1 MRIATRSRFRGR
13 IPFLALISL
22 LAAVSLALAQE
33 RDQYGNAQQDE
44 NGARNEYGEVQQTV
58 ARLSYIDGSV
68 SYARGDQPDDWQAA
82 DRNVP
87 MTIGDRVYTGN
98 RSRLEIQVQGGD
110 TIRLGAQTDLAA
122 LNLTDDTKQFSIK
135 AGVGSF
141 HVRNL
146 DQNEVFEIDT
156 PNAAL
161 TVEEPGDYRVDVDN
175 NGNSQIFVR
184 HGRATVAAG
193 GGQVPLQT
201 GDEMSLQGIDNPTYD
216 VVAVRRQDGWDQW
229 VSERDGRVEH
239 AHSLQY
245 VSRDVEGVDDL
256 DQYGQWQQVPS
267 YGWAWAPASV
277 APGWVPYTV
286 GHWIWQDPWGWT
298 WVSAEP
304 WGWAPY
310 HYGRWVVYSSRWYW
324 VPVAPAVRV
333 AVYSPALV
341 AFVGG
346 GPGWSA
352 TVAVGGGGFVGWF
365 PLAPQDP
372 FVHWW
377 GRPAAV
383 NVNVTNVTYV
393 NKTYVTVV
401 NQNTFVSGGVVNTAV
416 VRDTTVVRQ
425 VVAAPVVRGPLPVVP
440 TVAALRVAARPGLPA
455 PPRPPAAIVARPVVA
470 RVAPPPAPPTF
481 QAKLAVIQQNR
492 GAPVTTVEAAKISV
506 QARGRAE
513 AVTNVRPATAE
524 AGRVALAPRTGA
536 SGAQARKVEPVTAA
550 PARGRAVATASQPVA
565 SAPVTSNFRGAT
577 GAPAGQSQTLERKVV
592 SPPPA
597 TGETGRG
604 RQTQVQT
611 QQQQL
616 RPTPRVPVGG
626 PPPQPTARTLERK
639 EHAVPRN
646 QPTNRPTPSIQKY
659 TREQQTGTRE
669 RIERPTPQPPPLRS
683 NVSSET
689 ISNEGGRGR
698 ERVVTPVPQGRT
710 ENESRGRSQVESESQ
725 GKPHN
730 PEGSSGGQHGDQK
743 KKEQKPK
750 PEKTPPKS

>member
-1 MRIATRSRFRGR
+1 MRIATRSRLRSG

-22 LAAVSLALAQE
+22 FAAVSLTLAQE
-33 RDQYGNAQQDE
+33 RDQYGNAQQADE
-44 NGARNEYGEVQQTV
+44 NGARDQYGEVQQTV
-58 ARLSYIDGSV
+58 ARLSYMDGSV

-98 RSRLEIQVQGGD
+98 RSRLELQVQGGD

-135 AGVGSF
+135 SGVGSF

-146 DQNEVFEIDT
+146 DANEVFEIDT

-193 GGQVPLQT
+193 GGQVPLQA
-201 GDEMSLQGIDNPTYD
+201 GDEMSLQGIDNPSYD
-216 VVAVRRQDGWDQW
+216 VVSIRRPDGWDQW
-229 VSERDGRVEH
+229 VGDREGHVEH
-239 AHSLQY
+239 ARSLQY

-324 VPVAPAVRV
+324 VPVAPAVRA

-346 GPGWSA
+346 GPGFSA
-352 TVAVGGGGFVGWF
+352 SVTIGGGGFVGWF
-365 PLAPQDP
+365 PLAPHDP

-440 TVAALRVAARPGLPA
+440 TAAALRVATRTGLPA

-492 GAPVTTVEAAKISV
+492 GAPVAPVQAAKISV
-506 QARGRAE
+506 ESRGRAE
-513 AVTNVRPATAE
+513 AITNVRPVAAE
-524 AGRVALAPRTGA
+524 AGRVTLAARAGA

-550 PARGRAVATASQPVA
+550 PVRGRAVATASQPVA
-565 SAPVTSNFRGAT
+565 NAPVTSNLRGGT
-577 GAPAGQSQTLERKVV
+577 SGQPQTLERRVV
-592 SPPPA
+592 TPV
-597 TGETGRG
+597 ERG
-604 RQTQVQT
+604 RQGGGQT
-611 QQQQL
+611 
-616 RPTPRVPVGG
+616 
-626 PPPQPTARTLERK
+626 PQPTARTLEHK
-639 EHAVPRN
+639 ENAVPRN
-646 QPTNRPTPSIQKY
+646 QPVYKPTPSIEKS
-659 TREQQTGTRE
+659 TRETQSQNRE
-669 RIERPTPQPPPLRS
+669 RIERPTPPPPTRS
-683 NVSSET
+683 NVSGEAMP
-689 ISNEGGRGR
+689 NQNGRG
-698 ERVVTPVPQGRT
+698 RVVTPVPQGGT
-710 ENESRGRSQVESESQ
+710 QNESRGGSQVESQSQ

-730 PEGSSGGQHGDQK
+730 PEGNSGGQGGDQK

-750 PEKTPPKS
+750 PEKTPPKN

>member
-1 MRIATRSRFRGR
+1 
-13 IPFLALISL
+13 LISL
-22 LAAVSLALAQE
+22 LAAVSLAVAQD

-58 ARLSYIDGSV
+58 ARLSYMDGSV

-98 RSRLEIQVQGGD
+98 RSRLELQVQGGD
-110 TIRLGAQTDLAA
+110 SIRLGAQTDLAA

-161 TVEEPGDYRVDVDN
+161 TVEEPGDYRVDVDPN
-175 NGNSQIFVR
+175 NGNSQIFIR

-216 VVAVRRQDGWDQW
+216 VVSIRRQDGWDQW
-229 VSERDGRVEH
+229 VDEREGRVEH

-245 VSRDVEGVDDL
+245 VSRNVEGVDDL
-256 DQYGQWQQVPS
+256 DQYGQWQQVPN

-310 HYGRWVVYSSRWYW
+310 HYGRWVVASSRWYW

-365 PLAPQDP
+365 PLAPADP

-513 AVTNVRPATAE
+513 AVTSVRPVTAE
-524 AGRVALAPRTGA
+524 AGRVSLAPRTGA
-536 SGAQARKVEPVTAA
+536 PGAQARKVEPVTAA
-550 PARGRAVATASQPVA
+550 PVRGRAVATASQPVA

-577 GAPAGQSQTLERKVV
+577 GAAGGKPQTIERGSLPRENAPSGNAGQSQTLERRVV
-592 SPPPA
+592 TPV
-597 TGETGRG
+597 ERG
-604 RQTQVQT
+604 RQG
-611 QQQQL
+611 
-616 RPTPRVPVGG
+616 GG

-639 EHAVPRN
+639 ENAVQRS
-646 QPTNRPTPSIQKY
+646 QPANTPSIQKY
-659 TREQQTGTRE
+659 AREPQTGTRE
-669 RIERPTPQPPPLRS
+669 PIQRATPQPPPPRS
-683 NVSSET
+683 NVSSEA

-698 ERVVTPVPQGRT
+698 ERVVTPVPQGHT
-710 ENESRGRSQVESESQ
+710 ENESRGGSQVESESQ

-730 PEGSSGGQHGDQK
+730 SGGNSGGQSGDQK